1 MDISLDELEELSA
14 QMGSDRWRQVSDVA
28 QVVANYLRC
37 HPRVE
42 AVRYPG
48 LKSDPL
54 FERAAQTLRGGF
66 GPLVHYE
73 VDGQWHCLECS
84 PGDAKDAVL
93 ELEERLRYA

>member
-1 MDISLDELEELSA
+1 
-14 QMGSDRWRQVSDVA
+14 MGSDRWRQVSDVA

-73 VDGQWHCLECS
+73 VDGQWHCLECA